1 MFRGRTIDQPRPAR
15 EARAPASDRRTP
27 DLRRPRPT
35 VALWLEIPRADLEQA
50 IDTYEAVFGVTVRR
64 DVSGGLQLA
73 IYPTETTEP
82 GPSAGDRDR
91 DARRGAAPPDEA
103 MRRADNPLA
112 AALSRFA
119 RIGETSP
126 TPATERGHAVALVRD
141 SAGNRIGLGP
151 AL

>member
-1 MFRGRTIDQPRPAR
+1 MS
-15 EARAPASDRRTP
+15 ERRTP

-50 IDTYEAVFGVTVRR
+50 IDTYETVFGVTVRR

-73 IYPTETTEP
+73 IYPTETSEP
-82 GPSAGDRDR
+82 GPVAGDADT
-91 DARRGAAPPDEA
+91 
-103 MRRADNPLA
+103 RRAAAQPAAATGGTDNPLA

-126 TPATERGHAVALVRD
+126 TPAAERGRAVALVRD

-151 AL
+151 AR

>member
-15 EARAPASDRRTP
+15 EARAPASERRTP

-73 IYPTETTEP
+73 IYPTETAEP
-82 GPSAGDRDR
+82 SPSAGDRDT
-91 DARRGAAPPDEA
+91 DTRGALAQPVGA
-103 MRRADNPLA
+103 TLGADNPLA

-119 RIGETSP
+119 RIGETSA
-126 TPATERGHAVALVRD
+126 TPATERGRAVALVRD

>member
-1 MFRGRTIDQPRPAR
+1 MLRGRTIDHPRPVR
-15 EARAPASDRRTP
+15 EARAPATDRRSP
-27 DLRRPRPT
+27 DVRRPRPT

-50 IDTYEAVFGVTVRR
+50 IDTYEAVFGVTLRR

-73 IYPTETTEP
+73 IYPAETPEP
-82 GPSAGDRDR
+82 APAASGPHGRQGGEAARPAG
-91 DARRGAAPPDEA
+91 ATLG
-103 MRRADNPLA
+103 ADNPLA

-126 TPATERGHAVALVRD
+126 TPATDHGRAVALVRD

-151 AL
+151 AR